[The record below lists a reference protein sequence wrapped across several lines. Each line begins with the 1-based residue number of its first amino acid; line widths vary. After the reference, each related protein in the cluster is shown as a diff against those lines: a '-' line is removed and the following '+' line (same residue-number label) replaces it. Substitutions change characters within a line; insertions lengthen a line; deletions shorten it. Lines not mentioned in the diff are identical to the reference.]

1 MSCTLVLARIGYAR
15 ARSRES
21 CDCDSVEVIETHNL
35 GLACLAAKQVKRERE
50 RGCERERGRSKGA
63 AKT

>member
-1 MSCTLVLARIGYAR
+1 MSCTLVAASIGYAR

-35 GLACLAAKQVKRERE
+35 GLACLAAKQVKRERGSEGE
-50 RGCERERGRSKGA
+50 RGGSKGA

>member
-35 GLACLAAKQVKRERE
+35 GLFGSKAGQERERE
-50 RGCERERGRSKGA
+50 REGGRSKGA